1 MASKKEVAEPLRRIT
16 VRSVL
21 GVSPKDDDKL
31 MKAVLS
37 GQAVPLVRVLGITKA
52 HKVKVTDLG
61 ESIAFIGQFKA
72 ESLYG
77 ENKGKFFTGSKCY
90 LPQFLEEELHGLLT
104 ASGAVNGQPVT
115 FAFEIG
121 VKRDKESATGYQY
134 TAKPLVEPEEG
145 DAISLL
151 EARVYGRAL
160 PAPKAAT

>member
-1 MASKKEVAEPLRRIT
+1 MATKKELAEPLRRVTI
-16 VRSVL
+16 RSVL

-31 MKAVLS
+31 MKRVLS
-37 GQAVPLVRVLGITKA
+37 NEQVPLVRILGITKA
-52 HKVKVTDLG
+52 HKVKTTDLG
-61 ESIAFIGQFKA
+61 ESVAFIGQFKA

-77 ENKGKFFTGSKCY
+77 DNKGKFFTGSKCY
-90 LPQFLEEELHGLLT
+90 LPGFLEEELHGLLN
-104 ASGAVNGQPVT
+104 AGGAVNGQPVT

-151 EARVYGRAL
+151 EARVYAKTL
-160 PAPKAAT
+160 PAPKP